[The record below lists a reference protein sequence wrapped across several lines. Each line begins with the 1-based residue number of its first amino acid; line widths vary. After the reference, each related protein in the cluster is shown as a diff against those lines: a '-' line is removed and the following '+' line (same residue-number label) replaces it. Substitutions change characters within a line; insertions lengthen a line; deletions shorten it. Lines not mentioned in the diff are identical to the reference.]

1 MVAQAPDEMALP
13 ELTRHSGEPLA
24 THGDY
29 DAVSF
34 TDLDLSGQNANNAKF
49 LDCALVRCRADG
61 LQLRRAR
68 LVETLVADLQAT
80 TLDLGESVWRDS
92 LVTGG
97 RIGAVAATS
106 AKVQRARLR
115 GVKLDFLNLRGAT
128 LQDVVF
134 QDCVLGEVDAADA
147 QLTDVDFPGSRVD
160 SFGVRNATLQ
170 RVDLSGA
177 TLQTLSGLDHLRGA
191 VVSMAQLIDLA
202 PLLAH
207 HLGIVVSDTNPPA

>member
-1 MVAQAPDEMALP
+1 LVGQAPTELALP
-13 ELTRHSGEPLA
+13 QLTPHAGEPLA
-24 THGDY
+24 AHGDY

-34 TDLDLSGQNANNAKF
+34 TDLDVSGQNANNARL
-49 LDCALVRCRADG
+49 LDCALVRCRANG

-68 LVETLVADLQAT
+68 FVETLVADLQAT
-80 TLDLGESVWRDS
+80 TIDLAESVWRDS

-97 RIGAVAATS
+97 RVGAVAAS
-106 AKVQRARLR
+106 NVKLARVRFR

-147 QLTDVDFPGSRVD
+147 ALTDVDFSGSRVD
-160 SFGVRNATLQ
+160 ILGVRNATLA
-170 RVDLSGA
+170 RVDLSRA

-191 VVSMAQLIDLA
+191 IVSAAQLLDLA
-202 PLLAH
+202 ALFAD
-207 HLGIVVSDTNPPA
+207 HLGIVVSPD

>member
-1 MVAQAPDEMALP
+1 VVAQAPDELALP
-13 ELTRHSGEPLA
+13 ELAPHAGAPLA

-34 TDLDLSGQNANNAKF
+34 TDLDLSGQNANNARL

-68 LVETLVADLQAT
+68 FVETLVTDLQAT
-80 TLDLGESVWRDS
+80 TLDLAESVWRDS

-97 RIGAVAATS
+97 RIGAGAATS
-106 AKVQRARLR
+106 AKVTRVRLR

-134 QDCVLGEVDAADA
+134 QDCVLGEVDATDA
-147 QLTDVDFPGSRVD
+147 RLTDVDFPGSRLD
-160 SFGVRNATLQ
+160 SLGVRNATLT

-177 TLQTLSGLDHLRGA
+177 TLHVLSGLESLRGA
-191 VVSMAQLIDLA
+191 IVSAAQLIELA
-202 PLLAH
+202 PLLAD
-207 HLGIVVSDTNPPA
+207 HLGIAVGPD

>member
-1 MVAQAPDEMALP
+1 VVAQAPAELSLP
-13 ELTRHSGEPLA
+13 ELTPHSGEPLA

-34 TDLDLSGQNANNAKF
+34 TDLDLSGQNANNARL

-61 LQLRRAR
+61 LLLRRAR
-68 LVETLVADLQAT
+68 FVETLVADLQAT
-80 TLDLGESVWRDS
+80 TLELAESVWRDS

-97 RIGAVAATS
+97 RIGAVAAS
-106 AKVQRARLR
+106 NAKLTRLRLR

-134 QDCVLGEVDAADA
+134 QDCVLGEVDASDA
-147 QLTDVDFPGSRVD
+147 RLTDVDFTGSRLD
-160 SFGVRNATLQ
+160 AFSVRNATLA
-170 RVDLSGA
+170 RVDLSAA

-191 VVSMAQLIDLA
+191 IVSPAQLIELA
-202 PLLAH
+202 PLLAD
-207 HLGIVVSDTNPPA
+207 HLGIAVSPD